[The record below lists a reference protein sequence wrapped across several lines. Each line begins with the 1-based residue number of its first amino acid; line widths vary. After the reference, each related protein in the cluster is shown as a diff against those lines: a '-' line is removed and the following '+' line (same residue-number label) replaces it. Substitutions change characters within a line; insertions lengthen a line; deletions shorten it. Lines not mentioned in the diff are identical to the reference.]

1 MGMVGRFVLCI
12 GYCFQFIMLEW
23 LPASVEPLP
32 RTQCEYSTIRTIS
45 YPVQKPYPLRTHDP
59 EPFRDILARYSK
71 TVELTPLNYSQRLAP
86 MRLEIRVSTV
96 STVEFLPLSI
106 GWTVESLPLSMSLE
120 LEPWLLYR
128 IFRMGELDLSVN
140 RLCRKRRTWNCRIQ
154 RPSWNHTDRTLEIGP
169 PKSNKCFNCWK

>member
-1 MGMVGRFVLCI
+1 MGMVGRFALCI
-12 GYCFQFIMLEW
+12 GYCFLFIMLEW
-23 LPASVEPLP
+23 LPASAEPLP
-32 RTQCEYSTIRTIS
+32 RNPMRILDHPYKTIPRTQ
-45 YPVQKPYPLRTHDP
+45 PYPLRTHDP
-59 EPFRDILARYSK
+59 EPVRDILARYSK

-106 GWTVESLPLSMSLE
+106 GCTVESLPLSMSLE

-154 RPSWNHTDRTLEIGP
+154 RPSWNHTDRTLELGP
-169 PKSNKCFNCWK
+169 PKSFNCWK